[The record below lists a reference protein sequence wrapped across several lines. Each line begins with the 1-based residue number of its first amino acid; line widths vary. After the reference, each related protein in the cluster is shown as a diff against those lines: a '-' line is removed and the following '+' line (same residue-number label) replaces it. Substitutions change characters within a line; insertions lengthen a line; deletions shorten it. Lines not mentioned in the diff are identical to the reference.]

1 MKTKRILSLFLAL
14 LMVFTMIPGSV
25 FAEAA
30 AGNAEAEE
38 NTFTGEE
45 KVVVSVEGLTLGQGF
60 YVEPTVYTFDEL
72 IAAAKAKGETKTAS
86 EITAQDAILLAIEDG
101 GYTPNMVESP
111 YGGEYL
117 SGIKGADKGYVN
129 LPDILKDKVTLTENS
144 DTELGEY
151 DYTTTGGW
159 LFSEHNAS
167 ASVGM
172 GEYTLSSYGESY
184 TVDGEEYYVIRFMF
198 SIYNFGADLG
208 FEGWDSTPSEE
219 NPWGSAVEPLFE
231 AADRSEAYAKY
242 AALKAEG
249 FFAEH
254 ANARTDALQI
264 MERLDASKQYMSNVY
279 QMLVQAE
286 EDALKN
292 TTTKNSEKTEAGAPA
307 STAAQTEAAKTT
319 ASQSSQKVEN
329 EESGDSQAPLFWT
342 VFMVGGASA
351 GVIAARKKRA
361 CENGKNS

>member
-1 MKTKRILSLFLAL
+1 MKKRGLGIFLAAAL
-14 LMVFTMIPGSV
+14 VLSAFT
-25 FAEAA
+25 AE
-30 AGNAEAEE
+30 NAQAEE
-38 NTFTGEE
+38 KTFTGEE

-72 IAAAKAKGETKTAS
+72 IAAAKAKGETKTAA

-101 GYTPNMVESP
+101 GYTPNMQESF

-117 SGIKGADKGYVN
+117 AGIKGADKGYVN

-144 DTELGEY
+144 DTELGEF
-151 DYTTTGGW
+151 DYTSTGGW
-159 LFSEHNAS
+159 LFSEHNVS

-219 NPWGSAVEPLFE
+219 NPWGSAVEPLFP

-254 ANARTDALQI
+254 GDARTAALHI
-264 MERLDASKQYMSNVY
+264 MEILDANEQQMSNVY
-279 QMLVQAE
+279 QTLVQAQ
-286 EDALKN
+286 EDALKS
-292 TTTKNSEKTEAGAPA
+292 TTTTTASEKTETTAQTEAG
-307 STAAQTEAAKTT
+307 TTAQTEAANTA
-319 ASQSSQKVEN
+319 ASQTTQKAEN
-329 EESGDSQAPLFWT
+329 AKTGDSQVPLFWT
-342 VFMVGGASA
+342 VFMIGGASA

>member
-1 MKTKRILSLFLAL
+1 MKKRGLGIFLAAA
-14 LMVFTMIPGSV
+14 LMLSAFS
-25 FAEAA
+25 

-38 NTFTGEE
+38 KTFTGEE

-60 YVEPTVYTFDEL
+60 YVEPVVYTFEEL
-72 IAAAKAKGETKTAS
+72 IAAAEEKGETKTAS

-101 GYTPNMVESP
+101 GYTPNMQESF

-117 SGIKGADKGYVN
+117 AGIKGADKGYVN

-159 LFSEHNAS
+159 LFSEHNVS

-172 GEYTLSSYGESY
+172 GEYTLSEYGESY

-198 SIYNFGADLG
+198 SLYNFGADLG

-219 NPWGSAVEPLFE
+219 NPWGSAVEPLFP

-249 FFAEH
+249 FFAEY
-254 ANARTDALQI
+254 ADARTDALQI
-264 MERLDASKQYMSNVY
+264 MEILDADEQQMNNVY
-279 QMLVQAE
+279 QALIQAE
-286 EDALKN
+286 QHALKSDP
-292 TTTKNSEKTEAGAPA
+292 TTTKASEKTKAETTEQAETTA
-307 STAAQTEAAKTT
+307 STTAQTEAAKTA
-319 ASQSSQKVEN
+319 ASQTTQNAEN
-329 EESGDSQAPLFWT
+329 AKTGDSQAPLFWT
-342 VFMVGGASA
+342 VFMIGGASA
-351 GVIAARKKRA
+351 GVLAARKKRA